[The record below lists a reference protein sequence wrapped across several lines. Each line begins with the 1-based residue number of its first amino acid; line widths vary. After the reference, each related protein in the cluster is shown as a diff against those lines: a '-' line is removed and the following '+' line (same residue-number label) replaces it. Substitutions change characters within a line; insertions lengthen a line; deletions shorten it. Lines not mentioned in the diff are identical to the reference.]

1 MMKNIVLAFCIT
13 ISILISCKSNE
24 KHKQFHKENKG
35 IEIELTTIF
44 TNDLDKMKLFFNEK
58 MGLSIIDENPEFVE
72 FRTSGSRFSIGL
84 RNFMFKTL
92 KDSTYLGNRKGA
104 AVGIGFNFSSKE
116 EVDSLYKKMSN
127 NDVLFL
133 QKPKLMSWNEYTAFF
148 KDPDGNVHEL
158 IYKEK

>member
-1 MMKNIVLAFCIT
+1 MKKNIILTFSIAT
-13 ISILISCKSNE
+13 IIFSCKYNQNN
-24 KHKQFHKENKG
+24 KQIPKKNKG
-35 IEIELTTIF
+35 IEIELTTVF
-44 TNDLDKMKLFFNEK
+44 TNDLEKMKFFFNEK
-58 MGLSIIDENPEFVE
+58 MGLSIIDENADFVE
-72 FRTSGSRFSIGL
+72 FDTNGSRFSIGL
-84 RNFMFKTL
+84 RNFMYKVL

-133 QKPKLMSWNEYTAFF
+133 QKPKLMPWNEYTAFF